1 MNCKWISKID
11 ERKKC
16 HREADSSGYCIF
28 HKENKSDE
36 EIQLMMDTIHKEEI
50 SEFNGF
56 VFENEFNAEEILTYN
71 YKILDFSESIF
82 KQKANFKK
90 YIFKKNIIFNYT
102 EFRDKV

>member
-1 MNCKWISKID
+1 MR
-11 ERKKC
+11 EKC

-56 VFENEFNAEEILTYN
+56 V
-71 YKILDFSESIF
+71 
-82 KQKANFKK
+82 
-90 YIFKKNIIFNYT
+90 
-102 EFRDKV
+102 

>member
-1 MNCKWISKID
+1 MR
-11 ERKKC
+11 EKC

-82 KQKANFKK
+82 KQKANFKN
-90 YIFKKNIIFNYT
+90 IFLKRILFLTIQNLEIKFYLM
-102 EFRDKV
+102 VVYS